1 MNADSLSQVLLLAS
15 VLAPV
20 VTALAL
26 MFPRG
31 RAVVQRFA
39 PLAAVPAVLLALF
52 GVPEASVSL
61 PWVLTHVVLTLD
73 GTGRVFLGFTS
84 VLWLASAW
92 YARGY
97 LAKDAEP
104 VRFWEFFLAAM
115 AGNFGLILAADI
127 PTFYVGFALMGVA
140 SAGLVLHR
148 GDAEAVR
155 AGRVYM
161 ALAMIGEVLL
171 LTGLSWLA
179 VKAGTTDLHALPREA
194 FSPLVLGL
202 VLVGFGIKAGALC
215 LHFWLPL
222 AHPAAP
228 VPASAVLSGAMIKA
242 GLLGW
247 LRFLPLGDAALPE
260 TGLTLVAMGL
270 GAAFLGAVA
279 GVTQKNPKT
288 VLAYSSISQMGIITV
303 GVGAGLAR
311 PEAWGGILAAV
322 LVYAVHHGLA
332 KGALFLGVTLAH
344 SAAGRTAVWWTRLG
358 LLIPALALAGA
369 PFSSGAVAKL
379 GLKSEIAFLPGAWV
393 DWVSPLLPL
402 AATGT
407 TLMMARFL
415 WLVWPRTNA
424 PTEPLAAGT
433 RLPWA
438 FLVVAV
444 VVGVWLLPGTLAW
457 LPAKLTPAMLWK
469 ATWPLLFGGA
479 LAWLGA
485 KLQARF
491 PARRRHG
498 IPAGDMAVWFERLAR
513 LLPRPKVT
521 PAQEPHGHDED
532 VAMEST
538 GGTAR
543 IFAWLK
549 ERALRLE
556 QGLRGWSVAG
566 FAILLLFAVTFW
578 LLAGGRP
585 GDQHSTEVSA
595 RAE

>member
-1 MNADSLSQVLLLAS
+1 MSTAALAQFLLLAT

-26 MFPRG
+26 VVPRW
-31 RAVVQRFA
+31 RAAVKRFA
-39 PLAAVPAVLLALF
+39 PLAAVPAVLLALSA
-52 GVPEASVSL
+52 PTEASVSL
-61 PWVLTHVVLTLD
+61 PAVLKHAVLTLD
-73 GTGRVFLGFTS
+73 HVGRVFLGFTS

-104 VRFWEFFLAAM
+104 IRFWGFFLVAM
-115 AGNFGLILAADI
+115 AGNFALILAADI
-127 PTFYVGFALMGVA
+127 PTFYVGFAVMGFA

-148 GDAEAVR
+148 GDAEAER
-155 AGRVYM
+155 AGRIYM

-171 LTGLSWLA
+171 LTALSWLA
-179 VKAGTTDLHALPREA
+179 VKAGTTDMHALPPNA
-194 FSPLVLGL
+194 FSPLVLAL

-247 LRFLPLGDAALPE
+247 LRFLPLGDRALPE
-260 TGLTLVAMGL
+260 IGLTLVAMGL
-270 GAAFLGAVA
+270 GAAFLGSVA

-303 GVGAGLAR
+303 GVGAGLAQ
-311 PEAWGGILAAV
+311 PAAWSGILAAV
-322 LVYAVHHGLA
+322 LVYAVHHGLS

-344 SAAGRTAVWWTRLG
+344 SADSRTAVWWTRLG
-358 LLIPALALAGA
+358 LMIPALALAGA
-369 PFSSGAVAKL
+369 PFTSGAVAKL

-393 DWVSPLLPL
+393 DWVGTLLPL

-415 WLVWPRTNA
+415 WLVWPRVGA
-424 PTEPLAAGT
+424 PYERAVAGT

-438 FLVVAV
+438 MMVVTVVA
-444 VVGVWLLPGTLAW
+444 GVCLLPGTLAW
-457 LPAKLTPAMLWK
+457 VPELRTPAMLWK

-479 LAWLGA
+479 LAWLAA
-485 KLQARF
+485 KVRARF
-491 PARRRHG
+491 PARRSHG
-498 IPAGDMAVWFERLAR
+498 VPAGDIAVWFEKLAA
-513 LLPRPKVT
+513 LLPRQ
-521 PAQEPHGHDED
+521 ALEPVQRHDHDEH
-532 VAMEST
+532 VALEST
-538 GGTAR
+538 GRAAR
-543 IFAWLK
+543 AFASLK
-549 ERALRLE
+549 QHALRIE
-556 QGLRGWSVAG
+556 QGLRGWPVAG
-566 FAILLLFAVTFW
+566 FAILLILAVTFG
-578 LLAGGRP
+578 LLAAGQP
-585 GDQHSTEVSA
+585 
-595 RAE
+595 

>member
-1 MNADSLSQVLLLAS
+1 MSAAVLTQFLLLAA

-26 MFPRG
+26 VFPRW
-31 RAVVQRFA
+31 RATVKRFA
-39 PLAAVPAVLLALF
+39 PLAAVPAVLLALSA
-52 GVPEASVSL
+52 PTDANVSL
-61 PWVLTHVVLTLD
+61 PWVLKHVVLTLD
-73 GTGRVFLGFTS
+73 DVGRVFLGFTS

-104 VRFWEFFLAAM
+104 VRFWVFFLAAM
-115 AGNFGLILAADI
+115 ASNFTLILAADI
-127 PTFYVGFALMGVA
+127 PTFYVGFAVMGFA

-148 GDAEAVR
+148 GDAEAGR
-155 AGRVYM
+155 AGRIYM
-161 ALAMIGEVLL
+161 ALAMIGEVFL
-171 LTGLSWLA
+171 LTALSWLA
-179 VKAGTTDLHALPREA
+179 VKAGTTDIHALPPEA
-194 FSPLVLGL
+194 FSPLVIGL

-247 LRFLPLGDAALPE
+247 LRFLPLGDSALPE
-260 TGLTLVAMGL
+260 IGLTLVAMGL

-303 GVGAGLAR
+303 GVGAGLAH
-311 PEAWGGILAAV
+311 PQAWSGILAAV
-322 LVYAVHHGLA
+322 LVYTVHHGLA

-344 SAAGRTAVWWTRLG
+344 SADSRTAVWWTRLG
-358 LLIPALALAGA
+358 LVIPALALAGA

-393 DWVSPLLPL
+393 DWVSFLLPL

-424 PTEPLAAGT
+424 ATEPFAVGT

-457 LPAKLTPAMLWK
+457 VPEKLTPAMLWK
-469 ATWPLLFGGA
+469 AAWPLIFGGA

-485 KLQARF
+485 KVQARF
-491 PARRRHG
+491 PARRHHG
-498 IPAGDMAVWFERLAR
+498 IPAGDMVVWFERLAA
-513 LLPRPKVT
+513 LLPGPGRL
-521 PAQEPHGHDED
+521 PAEHHASGED
-532 VAMEST
+532 LEQSAPRDSN
-538 GGTAR
+538 A
-543 IFAWLK
+543 IFARWR
-549 ERALRLE
+549 ETALRIE
-556 QGLRGWSVAG
+556 QGVRNWSVAG
-566 FAILLLFAVTFW
+566 SVILLLLAVMLW
-578 LLAGGRP
+578 LLAGNRP
-585 GDQHSTEVSA
+585 
-595 RAE
+595 